1 LAKSDLTSGP
11 FDQIT
16 NASGMEYLTFAPKRT
31 RLKSETSKE
40 ILIMADTPK
49 KDAKKP
55 TVVIP
60 KEDVEKAAKLV
71 LDPG

>member
-1 LAKSDLTSGP
+1 
-11 FDQIT
+11 
-16 NASGMEYLTFAPKRT
+16 MEYLTFAPKRT